1 MIPRLKPH
9 LGVEEFGMLFHSPF
23 NAVQLFE
30 EKFSDTFGAKYA
42 LAFPYGRSALWSFL
56 NAMEIRGAEI
66 VQPAYTC
73 SVVAH
78 ATVLSGNT
86 PVFVDCTLT
95 DYNMDYELFAQAITE
110 KTRVVIPTHLFGS
123 PMDTAKVN
131 EIVHEA
137 EKRFGQ
143 RIYVIQDCAHSF
155 EAESNGKSVIHA
167 GDGALF
173 GLGISKQI
181 TSIFGGMFTT
191 NDDEIAASLRRWR
204 YRNFEAAGWSR
215 SIKRALYLLAIY
227 PAFNET
233 LYGLVYWLQEQTPI
247 LNRLTKAYHLDEKI
261 HFPPDYRVKMSR
273 IEAGVGLAQLSKYLK
288 IKNKRREIAEVYFNE
303 LIPPANWVLP
313 PKVKGATYS
322 HFAIRVPDREAIIAY
337 AAGNGVQ
344 LGHLIEYSI
353 PHLSPYREYAKTGA
367 FSNSLY
373 CSRHM
378 INLPIHPGLDKP
390 KIEKIISLVNN
401 AEFKQQADP
410 Y

>member
-1 MIPRLKPH
+1 MIPRLKPY
-9 LGVEEFGMLFHSPF
+9 LDDEEVWMLFHSPH

-30 EKFSDTFGAKYA
+30 EKFADSFGAKDA
-42 LAFPYGRSALWSFL
+42 LAFPYGRSALWAFF
-56 NAMEIRGAEI
+56 NALGIKGAEV

-78 ATVLSGNT
+78 ATILSGNT
-86 PVFVDCTLT
+86 PVFVDCALT
-95 DYNMDYELFAQAITE
+95 DYNMDYEMFARAITA
-110 KTRVVIPTHLFGS
+110 KTRVVIPTHLFGY

-131 EIVHEA
+131 EIVREA

-191 NDDEIAASLRRWR
+191 NDDEIAASLRLWR
-204 YRNFEAAGWSR
+204 DRNFEASGWFR

-233 LYGLVYWLQEQTPI
+233 AYGLVYWLQEQTPL

-261 HFPPDYRVKMSR
+261 HFPPDYRVKMNR
-273 IEAGVGLAQLSKYLK
+273 VEAGVGLVQLSKYLK
-288 IKNKRREIAEVYFNE
+288 IKNKRREIADKYFDE
-303 LIPPANWVLP
+303 LTPPANWVLP
-313 PKVKGATYS
+313 QKVKGATYS
-322 HFAIRVPDREAIIAY
+322 HFAIRVPDKAPIIAY
-337 AAGNGVQ
+337 AAKKGIQ
-344 LGHLIEYSI
+344 LGQLIEYSI
-353 PHLSPYREYAKTGA
+353 PHLPPYREYIKNEA

-378 INLPIHPGLDKP
+378 INLPIHPGLDES
-390 KIEKIISLVNN
+390 KIEEIISVINN
-401 AEFKQQADP
+401 AGFG
-410 Y
+410 